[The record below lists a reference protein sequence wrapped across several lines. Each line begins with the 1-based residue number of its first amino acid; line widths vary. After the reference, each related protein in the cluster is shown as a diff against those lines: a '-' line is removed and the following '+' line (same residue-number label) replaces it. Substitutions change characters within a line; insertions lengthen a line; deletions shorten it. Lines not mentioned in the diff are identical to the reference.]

1 MKNTDSRKNLFKYNL
16 MSIDIPDKLFFKIGE
31 VAEITKLE
39 PHVLRYWESEFGLIK
54 PDKSGA
60 GQRVYRRKD
69 IETIFEIKKL
79 LYEERFSIE
88 GAKKRLL
95 KKYKISDNSEMI
107 LDTIKVLKRDLL
119 EISSMLGKTTISHK

>member
-54 PDKSGA
+54 PDKSGT

-95 KKYKISDNSEMI
+95 KKYKISDNSERI
-107 LDTIKVLKRDLL
+107 LDTIKELKRDLL
-119 EISSMLGKTTISHK
+119 EISSMLGKPTTSHR

>member
-95 KKYKISDNSEMI
+95 KKYKISDNSERI
-107 LDTIKVLKRDLL
+107 LDTIKELKRDLL
-119 EISSMLGKTTISHK
+119 EISSMLGKGK

>member
-54 PDKSGA
+54 PDKSGT

-69 IETIFEIKKL
+69 IDTILEIKKL

-95 KKYKISDNSEMI
+95 KKYKISDNSERI
-107 LDTIKVLKRDLL
+107 LDTIKELKRDLL
-119 EISSMLGKTTISHK
+119 EISSMLGKPTTSHR

>member
-1 MKNTDSRKNLFKYNL
+1 

-95 KKYKISDNSEMI
+95 KKYKISDNSERI
-107 LDTIKVLKRDLL
+107 LDTIKELKRDLL
-119 EISSMLGKTTISHK
+119 EISSMLGKPTTSHR

>member
-1 MKNTDSRKNLFKYNL
+1 MAEE
-16 MSIDIPDKLFFKIGE
+16 IPDKLFFKIGE
-31 VAEITKLE
+31 VAEITELE

-95 KKYKISDNSEMI
+95 KKYKISDNSERI
-107 LDTIKVLKRDLL
+107 LDTIKELKRDLL
-119 EISSMLGKTTISHK
+119 EISSMLGKPTTSHR

>member
-1 MKNTDSRKNLFKYNL
+1 LKNTDSRKNLFKYNL

-95 KKYKISDNSEMI
+95 KKYKISDNSERI
-107 LDTIKVLKRDLL
+107 LDTIKELKRDLL
-119 EISSMLGKTTISHK
+119 EISSMLGKPTTSHR

>member
-79 LYEERFSIE
+79 LYDERFSIE
-88 GAKKRLL
+88 GAKKRLF
-95 KKYKISDNSEMI
+95 KKYKISDNSERI
-107 LDTIKVLKRDLL
+107 LDTIKELKRDLL
-119 EISSMLGKTTISHK
+119 EISSMLGKPTTSHR

>member
-95 KKYKISDNSEMI
+95 KKYKISDNSERI
-107 LDTIKVLKRDLL
+107 LDTIKELKRDLL
-119 EISSMLGKTTISHK
+119 EISSMLGKPTTSHR

>member
-79 LYEERFSIE
+79 LYDERFSIE
-88 GAKKRLL
+88 GAKKRLFE
-95 KKYKISDNSEMI
+95 KYKISDNSEMI
-107 LDTIKVLKRDLL
+107 LDTIKELKRDLL
-119 EISSMLGKTTISHK
+119 EISSMLDKGK